1 MKTNG
6 TIIGEGK
13 INNIPKSTNISM
25 RLLPLNYTS
34 SKYKNILHKYYV
46 SRNEN
51 NSINKIS
58 CGYKNDYLFKTTVN
72 LNKYKVGLKRT
83 ESNSTTSITSNTDKI
98 NKIKNI
104 SINLKKFISRG
115 NSNSMSNNI
124 NNNNHSNT
132 NSNLQISK
140 YVNNFLKKKKN

>member
-51 NSINKIS
+51 NSIMQ
-58 CGYKNDYLFKTTVN
+58 
-72 LNKYKVGLKRT
+72 
-83 ESNSTTSITSNTDKI
+83 
-98 NKIKNI
+98 IKQKHF
-104 SINLKKFISRG
+104 SVSP
-115 NSNSMSNNI
+115 SD
-124 NNNNHSNT
+124 HSLA
-132 NSNLQISK
+132 S
-140 YVNNFLKKKKN
+140 

>member
-51 NSINKIS
+51 NSINVSCKIVFEI
-58 CGYKNDYLFKTTVN
+58 YREKEFIYIL
-72 LNKYKVGLKRT
+72 
-83 ESNSTTSITSNTDKI
+83 
-98 NKIKNI
+98 
-104 SINLKKFISRG
+104 LKKFHYFYFYS
-115 NSNSMSNNI
+115 SYCI
-124 NNNNHSNT
+124 NKFY
-132 NSNLQISK
+132 I
-140 YVNNFLKKKKN
+140 

>member
-98 NKIKNI
+98 NKIKKVTFSTVEIIRIKNYKNYNKLN
-104 SINLKKFISRG
+104 SYKSDDTKFKAILL
-115 NSNSMSNNI
+115 NKNENC
-124 NNNNHSNT
+124 
-132 NSNLQISK
+132 QI
-140 YVNNFLKKKKN
+140 F